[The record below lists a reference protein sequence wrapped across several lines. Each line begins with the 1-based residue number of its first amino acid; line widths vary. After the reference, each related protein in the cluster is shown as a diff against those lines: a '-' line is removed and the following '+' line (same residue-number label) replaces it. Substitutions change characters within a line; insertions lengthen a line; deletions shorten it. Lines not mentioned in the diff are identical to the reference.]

1 VATVSIG
8 NARNAGLLAVRM
20 LAAHD
25 EKLLQQMLSFQEGL
39 AELAKAKGSTVRDGA
54 AELRKS

>member
-1 VATVSIG
+1 
-8 NARNAGLLAVRM
+8 
-20 LAAHD
+20 
-25 EKLLQQMLSFQEGL
+25 MLSFQEGL